1 MVPGRDVPGK
11 KGEEK
16 TIPYIHVS
24 EPYEL
29 PKTKGDPKDPKNKP
43 KAPWRSAHKYDP
55 GAAVS
60 KGPPPTY
67 LGPDDGCFSR
77 YVYVENGYG
86 HTQTYKEKSLA
97 TEKKASQCH
106 KGAPFGSKNAPRR
119 DEFHQ
124 HIAQLQWKELLEK
137 EKKFEM
143 NIQKNAAAGALKEDA
158 PARKPSKKIHAFDRV
173 KGMEQVGA
181 YDNAWKSQTQTWI
194 QKKGYGIKQIN
205 SGTMKT
211 SSNGYGNF
219 DLNSIE
225 RPKYARVSVTKEFND
240 ISHLG

>member
-1 MVPGRDVPGK
+1 MVPGRDQAGK
-11 KGEEK
+11 KDEAK
-16 TIPYIHVS
+16 PTSYIHVC

-29 PKTKGDPKDPKNKP
+29 PKGKLDPKDPKNKP
-43 KAPWRSAHKYDP
+43 KAPWKSAHKYDP
-55 GAAVS
+55 AAAVA
-60 KGPPPTY
+60 KGNPTY
-67 LGPDDGCFSR
+67 VGPDDGCFSR

-86 HTQTYKEKSLA
+86 HSQSYKDKSLA
-97 TEKKASQCH
+97 TEKKAQQCH

-137 EKKFEM
+137 EKTFEM
-143 NIQKNAAAGALKEDA
+143 KIQKEGAAKASKQEAAA
-158 PARKPSKKIHAFDRV
+158 PKPKKKIHAFDRV
-173 KGMEQVGA
+173 KGMEQEGA
-181 YDNAWKSQTQTWI
+181 YNNTWKSQTHTWI

-219 DLNSIE
+219 DLNAIE
-225 RPKYARVSVTKEFND
+225 RPKHARVSVTKEFND